1 MRTCLALFWLLLSLL
16 SGATLAHA
24 EEGNPA
30 SDLQAVESDLAASTA
45 RQVDMAKALTAAL
58 AAQEETSSA
67 LVELSARAT
76 QQEKAVASA
85 NNKLT
90 RLERDNAKAL
100 LIRIDSPGGTTAGSE
115 ALYTEIRKVA
125 AKKPVVA
132 VMDTVAASGG
142 YITAIAADHIVARG
156 NTITGSIGVIF
167 TYPDASKLLDT
178 IGVKMEDIKS
188 AELKAEPAP
197 YHPTSDKA
205 RAVMQEMVA
214 DGFDWFK
221 GLVSERRKIAPD
233 KTAVLADGRVY
244 SGRQAVA
251 NGLIDELGGED
262 EAMAWLAK
270 EKKINDKLELVT
282 WSAPKTWQ
290 QEWFGASA
298 GNIILRGLGLG
309 KLTQIAGEAKLDGLL
324 VLWQPSL

>member
-1 MRTCLALFWLLLSLL
+1 MTQDIDHILNHISLKKSRRRWRWIAIGAALLALLVIIANAGG
-16 SGATLAHA
+16 SGPSGPHVARLFVDGLIT
-24 EEGNPA
+24 GN
-30 SDLQAVESDLAASTA
+30 D
-45 RQVDMAKALTAAL
+45 
-58 AAQEETSSA
+58 
-67 LVELSARAT
+67 EL
-76 QQEKAVASA
+76 
-85 NNKLT
+85 LT
-90 RLERDNAKAL
+90 RVRAIAKDDNAKAL